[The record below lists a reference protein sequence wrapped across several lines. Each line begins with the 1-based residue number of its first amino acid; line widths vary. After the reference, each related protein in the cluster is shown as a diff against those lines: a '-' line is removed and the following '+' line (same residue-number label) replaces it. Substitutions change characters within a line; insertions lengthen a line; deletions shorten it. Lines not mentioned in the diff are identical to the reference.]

1 MKAFTSLK
9 LSLALFSISF
19 FWGTTYLAIRIAI
32 VTIPAIYIVG
42 LRHFMAGMVLLIYLL
57 LSKKLEIPTWSRTR
71 HNLISATL
79 MLVLG
84 NGLTTFGEH
93 TIPSGLT
100 ALLTTL
106 SPLLVL
112 LINLSSGKEKS
123 SARVIVGVLL
133 GLVGM
138 ILIFFDSLPQ
148 LMNPEYRV
156 GIFCILIAIFC
167 WSLGTIHSK
176 TGSAK
181 TTNIFVDL
189 CTQMLFAGGGLL
201 IASLFTSFP
210 FAVSTWKT
218 THILAVFY
226 LTFFGSIAGYI
237 SYLYA
242 LSKLPST
249 SVSIFTYFNVVV
261 ALTLGWLILNEQVT
275 LRLVFATAFILI
287 GVVIANYKKKTA
299 QPAAQE
305 AIIEE

>member
-1 MKAFTSLK
+1 MKTITSVK

-32 VTIPAIYIVG
+32 ETIPAIYIVG
-42 LRHFMAGMVLLIYLL
+42 LRHFTAGTVLLIYLL
-57 LSKKLEIPTWSRTR
+57 ISKKFEKPTWSRTK
-71 HNLISATL
+71 HNIISATL

-112 LINLSSGKEKS
+112 LINLTSGKEKGS
-123 SARVIVGVLL
+123 LKIIIGVLL

-138 ILIFFDSLPQ
+138 VLIFFDSLSQ
-148 LMNPEYRV
+148 LTNPDYRV
-156 GIFCILIAIFC
+156 GILCILAAILC

-176 TGSAK
+176 TGSASG
-181 TTNIFVDL
+181 TNIFVDL

-201 IASLFTSFP
+201 IASLFTSVP
-210 FAVSTWKT
+210 FEISDWKT
-218 THILAVFY
+218 SNILAVFY
-226 LTFFGSIAGYI
+226 LSFFGSIIGYI

-261 ALTLGWLILNEQVT
+261 ALTLGWLILDEKVT
-275 LRLVFATAFILI
+275 LRLVFATAFILV
-287 GVVIANYKKKTA
+287 GVVIANYRRKKS
-299 QPAAQE
+299 QPTVQE
-305 AIIEE
+305 AFIKE

>member
-1 MKAFTSLK
+1 MKAVTSFK
-9 LSLALFSISF
+9 LTLALFSISF

-32 VTIPAIYIVG
+32 ETIPAIYIVG
-42 LRHFMAGMVLLIYLL
+42 LRHFTAGLVLLIYLL
-57 LSKKLEIPTWSRTR
+57 ISKKLEIPTWSRTR
-71 HNLISATL
+71 HNIISASL

-93 TIPSGLT
+93 TVPSGLT

-112 LINLSSGKEKS
+112 LINLSTGKEKGS
-123 SARVIVGVLL
+123 LKIIVGVLL
-133 GLVGM
+133 GLIGM

-148 LMNPEYRV
+148 LINPDYRV
-156 GIFCILIAIFC
+156 GILCILAAIFC

-181 TTNIFVDL
+181 STNIFVDL

-201 IASLFTSFP
+201 IASIFTSYP
-210 FAVSTWKT
+210 FAVTTWKT
-218 THILAVFY
+218 TNILAVFY

-261 ALTLGWLILNEQVT
+261 ALTLGWLILDEKVT
-275 LRLVFATAFILI
+275 LRLVFATAFILV
-287 GVVIANYKKKTA
+287 GVVFANYKKKTA